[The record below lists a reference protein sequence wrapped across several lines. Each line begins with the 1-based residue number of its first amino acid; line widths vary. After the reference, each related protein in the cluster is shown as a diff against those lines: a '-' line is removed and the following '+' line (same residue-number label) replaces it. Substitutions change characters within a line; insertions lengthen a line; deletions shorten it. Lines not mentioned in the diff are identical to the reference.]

1 MGWLDWLTRSSP
13 IISPVT
19 RGIDEAQNVWA
30 ERGSVTPYAN
40 DVRAGAGMGSG
51 IVPSQNTPFSPY
63 APRDPQLGAF
73 AGQRVQGPATVTPD
87 TVDPNAGSGQ
97 NFPRGGGSIAANQQV
112 PGLLENLEAQR
123 QAMMARRNAAISAAG
138 RGAGAPYSAAIARLD
153 DEIAKTQGQLGRM
166 GPLFDNKQAIN
177 KVAWD
182 NAAKELPLAADE
194 ALAEMELINKQQF
207 NAIASQFSD
216 SQSRASDVMGLIGA
230 DDATRAAVAS
240 EVGALED
247 EIMEM
252 DEVNAK
258 GRSRILQASED
269 LAVASAAAAG
279 ATNAL
284 ELKRN
289 QIIVESD
296 LKENINKMIADR
308 EQQVRARNAAV
319 SAARDLEA
327 ARWPEAAG
335 IDRNGYAQEA
345 SRMALDRLMGRAPQA
360 TKEGVGNIAELFSMF
375 GVSTTH
381 ARKILT
387 AAANGDDGGS
397 GRNIAS
403 RYNITDDQ
411 YNMLLEMGSSV
422 LRSAMSHVPIA
433 LETYD
438 KGLTYYDQNIAEVD
452 PWDLP
457 TGSASQYMSAY
468 NRFLGMGMSE
478 ADARGSAMDYSNSL
492 EAGRDMSALEE
503 LLGGGR

>member
-1 MGWLDWLTRSSP
+1 MGLFDELFDRANNQSLIAPVETGA
-13 IISPVT
+13 PVT
-19 RGIDEAQNVWA
+19 VG
-30 ERGSVTPYAN
+30 
-40 DVRAGAGMGSG
+40 VRDSG
-51 IVPSQNTPFSPY
+51 WRSKPFSSVIPETTY
-63 APRDPQLGAF
+63 RRDSFEDLRQMF
-73 AGQRVQGPATVTPD
+73 VEKDTVQGPATVTPD
-87 TVDPNAGSGQ
+87 SVSRTGRGSGMHGSK
-97 NFPRGGGSIAANQQV
+97 GGGTIAANQQI

-123 QAMMARRNAAISAAG
+123 AAMQARRNAAISAAG

-153 DEIAKTQGQLGRM
+153 DEITKAQAQLGRM

-177 KVAWD
+177 KLAWD
-182 NAAKELPLAADE
+182 NAGKELRVGADE

-216 SQSRASDVMGLIGA
+216 SQTRASDVMGKIGA
-230 DDATRAAVAS
+230 DDATRAAVAA

-252 DEVNAK
+252 DEVDAK

-279 ATNAL
+279 AGNAL

-296 LKENINKMIADR
+296 LKESIQNMIADR

-345 SRMALDRLMGRAPQA
+345 ARMALDRLMGRAPQA
-360 TKEGVGNIAELFSMF
+360 TKEGVGNIAELFSTF

-387 AAANGDDGGS
+387 AAANGDEGGQ
-397 GRNIAS
+397 GRNIAA

-411 YNMLLEMGSSV
+411 YNMLVGMGSGV

-433 LETYD
+433 LETYS
-438 KGLTYYDQNIAEVD
+438 KGLTYYDKNIAEVD

-457 TGSASQYMSAY
+457 NGGAAQYMSAY
-468 NRFLGMGMSE
+468 NRSLNMGMSE
-478 ADARGSAMDYSNSL
+478 PDARGTAMDYANSL
-492 EAGRDMSALEE
+492 EAGRDMSELEK
-503 LLGGGR
+503 LWGRGR